1 MNILII
7 DMFSNIRLFK
17 KSKSFFIKAMKDS
30 TLYFAKWK
38 NEKKI
43 THCIKK
49 NKIDG
54 IILSG
59 SDYRIKNIKK
69 RATLPSIIFECKIP
83 ILGICYGYQYLMNIF
98 GKLKYIKTFPNDCN
112 RIYTKMLKIDKPFT
126 NSKSKYFFI
135 HHDYIVKI
143 PKQWN
148 IVIKYKSIIYM
159 AYNKRNKYIGVQFH
173 PERLK
178 KTRNVFFTSWLKYI
192 RNNALKN

>member
-17 KSKSFFIKAMKDS
+17 KSKSFFTKAMKDC

-43 THCIKK
+43 AHCIKK
-49 NKIDG
+49 NNIDG

-59 SDYRIKNIKK
+59 SDYRIKNINK
-69 RATLPSIIFECKIP
+69 RPTLPSIIFECKIP
-83 ILGICYGYQYLMNIF
+83 ILGICYGYQYLVNIF
-98 GKLKYIKTFPNDCN
+98 GKLNYIKTFPNDSN
-112 RIYTKMLKIDKPFT
+112 RIYTKMLKIDKPFA

-143 PKQWN
+143 PKQWKS
-148 IVIKYKSIIYM
+148 VIKYKNIIYM
-159 AYNKRNKYIGVQFH
+159 AYNKKNKYIGVQFH

-178 KTRNVFFTSWLKYI
+178 KSRNAFFTSWLKYI
-192 RNNALKN
+192 KNNALKN